1 MATPMPTVS
10 DSDSARLLTDI
21 LPEPVVTDVSSALTT
36 NQKAALRTEA
46 RRAMVQALRDQIREI
61 TRDLPDA
68 LRAARDEARRLREQL
83 PDPDGA
89 ETEPQ
94 LPSRRGLRPTA
105 WQVYEFLCVH
115 AEWDSRNSRSAR
127 QQIRRN
133 REWMEAAVKAD
144 AMGQIRRAVQE
155 AIINAPESCPAL
167 RSDLAM
173 VGETAIV
180 RIIGRGAKSTPMLI
194 GLRST
199 ADDIPDPITD
209 AEKAIRQYDRALHM
223 LAQRDADQRAR
234 IGPYQPPNQPA
245 APIVADIID
254 LMDRPASAIR
264 VNGRWVATESDAA
277 LGIAFARSQTEGGRN
292 HA

>member
-1 MATPMPTVS
+1 MATPKTTVS
-10 DSDSARLLTDI
+10 DFGAPPLLAQVLSA
-21 LPEPVVTDVSSALTT
+21 PMVTDVTDALTT
-36 NQKAALRTEA
+36 NEKAALRTEA
-46 RRAMVQALRDQIREI
+46 RRAHVQALRQKIRDI
-61 TRDLPDA
+61 THELPEA
-68 LRAARDEARRLREQL
+68 LRAARDEARRLREHL

-89 ETEPQ
+89 EIEPQ
-94 LPSRRGLRPTA
+94 LPSRRGLRPTT

-199 ADDIPDPITD
+199 ADDIPGPITD
-209 AEKAIRQYDRALHM
+209 AEKAIRRYERALQM
-223 LAQRDADQRAR
+223 LAQRDADQHAR
-234 IGPYQPPNQPA
+234 IGTYRPPNQPSQII
-245 APIVADIID
+245 PADIID

-264 VNGRWVATESDAA
+264 VNGRWIATESDTA
-277 LGIAFARSQTEGGRN
+277 LGIAFARSQTGGGRN